1 MRYPHQPTDAG
12 GGFPLENAAVSSHGG
27 AAATH
32 PDDGRGTVKRT
43 DRSMPRPEIWPCIR
57 RRPDGRRHT
66 ARMKSSVLR
75 LLPAVGLA
83 LVLCAAAPAA
93 DQPMLGFSR
102 AGAERERAL
111 EAQFDAALRREDLRD
126 WMQRLTA
133 HPHHLGSPYGKQ
145 VADFIAAQFRSW
157 GYETEIERFDVL
169 FPTPKTRRLEMTG
182 PETFTARLAEPPLPQ
197 DTTSGLT
204 AEQLPIYNVYSADGD
219 VTGEIVYVNYGAPKD
234 YEILAERGIDVR
246 GKIVLARY
254 GSVWR
259 GIKPKVAAEQGALGC
274 LIYSDPRDDGF
285 FQGDVYPAGGWRS
298 ADGAQ
303 RGSVADM
310 PLYAGDPLTPGVGAT
325 PEAKRLPIKD
335 APTLTKIPVLPI
347 SAADAA
353 PLLHALGGPVAPEA
367 WRGALPFTYHLGPG
381 PARAHLQ
388 VEFDWKLVPAYDV
401 IAKLRGAERPDE
413 WVIRGNH
420 HDAWVCGAD
429 DPISGQVEMM
439 EEARGLG
446 ELAQR
451 GWKPKRTIVFA
462 AWDGE
467 EPGLLGSTEWVETHA
482 DLLRQKAAVYING
495 DNNERGFLSVGGS
508 HTLEKFVNEIA
519 REVIDPE
526 RKIPVAE
533 RLRAE
538 RLVTTS
544 AEDRREIRA
553 RADLRIDALGSGSDY
568 TPFLQHLGIACL
580 DIRYGGEE
588 SGDAYHSIYDSF
600 DHYLRFGDT
609 NFEYGIALAQTSGRA
624 LLRLADADV
633 LPLEFTGFAD
643 AIGKYLKEVTQL
655 ADDLREGT
663 SETNRLILD
672 KTLEYAA
679 DPRQPY
685 VAPMPKPSVPYLNF
699 APLQNALARLQ
710 ESARKFESARQ
721 AAQTNGQAL
730 PREAQQP
737 LDDIL
742 MKVEQAL
749 TRPEG
754 LPRRPWYQHL
764 IYAPG
769 FYTGYGVK
777 TLPGVREAIEQR
789 HWAEAEQQIGIA
801 ATALVKYAS
810 EIDRARQVMAKIPPG

>member
-1 MRYPHQPTDAG
+1 M
-12 GGFPLENAAVSSHGG
+12 
-27 AAATH
+27 
-32 PDDGRGTVKRT
+32 
-43 DRSMPRPEIWPCIR
+43 
-57 RRPDGRRHT
+57 
-66 ARMKSSVLR
+66 
-75 LLPAVGLA
+75 
-83 LVLCAAAPAA
+83 
-93 DQPMLGFSR
+93 
-102 AGAERERAL
+102 
-111 EAQFDAALRREDLRD
+111 
-126 WMQRLTA
+126 
-133 HPHHLGSPYGKQ
+133 
-145 VADFIAAQFRSW
+145 
-157 GYETEIERFDVL
+157 
-169 FPTPKTRRLEMTG
+169 
-182 PETFTARLAEPPLPQ
+182 
-197 DTTSGLT
+197 
-204 AEQLPIYNVYSADGD
+204 
-219 VTGEIVYVNYGAPKD
+219 
-234 YEILAERGIDVR
+234 
-246 GKIVLARY
+246 
-254 GSVWR
+254 
-259 GIKPKVAAEQGALGC
+259 
-274 LIYSDPRDDGF
+274 
-285 FQGDVYPAGGWRS
+285 
-298 ADGAQ
+298 
-303 RGSVADM
+303 
-310 PLYAGDPLTPGVGAT
+310 
-325 PEAKRLPIKD
+325 
-335 APTLTKIPVLPI
+335 
-347 SAADAA
+347 
-353 PLLHALGGPVAPEA
+353 
-367 WRGALPFTYHLGPG
+367 
-381 PARAHLQ
+381 
-388 VEFDWKLVPAYDV
+388 
-401 IAKLRGAERPDE
+401 
-413 WVIRGNH
+413 
-420 HDAWVCGAD
+420 
-429 DPISGQVEMM
+429 
-439 EEARGLG
+439 
-446 ELAQR
+446 
-451 GWKPKRTIVFA
+451 FA